1 MGTFLSNL
9 ADDWRQQLIDEWQ
22 LAWNSHDTVWVLSF
36 YEDLIAITSPVFQEV
51 LDVKNLSCFDK
62 QDLKQ
67 FCERVFSTVPK
78 YSINVMAVTSGI
90 DSVTVHY
97 MDSSSRLIAETMQ
110 FSQRR
115 KITNSSSLC

>member
-90 DSVTVHY
+90 DSVTIHY

-115 KITNSSSLC
+115 KITNSSALC

>member
-9 ADDWRQQLIDEWQ
+9 ADDWRQLLIDEWQ
-22 LAWNSHDTVWVLSF
+22 MAWNSNDTAWVLSF

-90 DSVTVHY
+90 DSVTIHY

-115 KITNSSSLC
+115 KITNSSALC